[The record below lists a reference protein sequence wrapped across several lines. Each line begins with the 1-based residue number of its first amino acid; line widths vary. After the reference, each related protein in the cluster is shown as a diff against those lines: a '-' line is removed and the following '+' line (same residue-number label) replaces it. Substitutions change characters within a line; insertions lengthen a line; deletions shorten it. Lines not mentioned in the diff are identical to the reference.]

1 MTDHHH
7 TKNKLCNL
15 CINKIFKEKY
25 YNSLTRENEMEETG
39 QQGRKKVD
47 IMQLM
52 KEEEEKKTKK
62 KKH

>member
-39 QQGRKKVD
+39 QQGRKK
-47 IMQLM
+47 LALCN
-52 KEEEEKKTKK
+52 
-62 KKH
+62 